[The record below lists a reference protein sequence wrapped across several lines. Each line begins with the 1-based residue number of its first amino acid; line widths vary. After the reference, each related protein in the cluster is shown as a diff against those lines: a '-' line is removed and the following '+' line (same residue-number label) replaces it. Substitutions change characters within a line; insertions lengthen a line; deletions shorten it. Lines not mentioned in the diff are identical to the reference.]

1 MSKLRS
7 RIAGLDQ
14 AAAALRDAGEA
25 APRRRAP
32 RQSWTWRI
40 DPYEKGMPKLGRF
53 HLARYGAYRA
63 AIRERPKTRAAY
75 WTVNVAN
82 EVTGRLRTVAHHTA
96 SSVASAKREVGYVFL
111 GDDYPAAWRSDEA
124 FS

>member
-1 MSKLRS
+1 
-7 RIAGLDQ
+7 
-14 AAAALRDAGEA
+14 
-25 APRRRAP
+25 
-32 RQSWTWRI
+32 
-40 DPYEKGMPKLGRF
+40 MPKLGRF